1 VREPSWLP
9 FTQENA
15 MTPLAEWDN
24 FYVIVGS
31 SAGALT
37 GLMFVVVT
45 LIADRRA
52 HGGGGDVAAYGTP
65 NVFHFCAVLLVSA
78 MLAAP
83 WQSLHVVGV
92 LLVIAG
98 AIGVAYAA
106 IILRRMVQRAH
117 LENTYTPVA
126 EDWLWFGVFPFTA
139 YIALAVAALIFLAD
153 PPFALF
159 IVGAAL
165 LLLIVIGIHNAWDS
179 ITFIATERIQSR
191 DENKEKDGR
200 K

>member
-1 VREPSWLP
+1 
-9 FTQENA
+9 

-45 LIADRRA
+45 LIADRRVR
-52 HGGGGDVAAYGTP
+52 GGGDVAAYGTP
-65 NVFHFCAVLLVSA
+65 NVFHFSAVLLVSA

-98 AIGVAYAA
+98 IAGVAYAA
-106 IILRRMVQRAH
+106 IILRRMVQRAR
-117 LENTYTPVA
+117 LEDTYTPVM
-126 EDWLWFGVFPFTA
+126 EDWLWFGAFPFTA
-139 YIALAVAALIFLAD
+139 YIALAVAALIFLAN

-191 DENKEKDGR
+191 DEDKGKDTR

>member
-1 VREPSWLP
+1 MTFGLSPFLVSYDVHSRGEVAIIGVREPSWLP

-52 HGGGGDVAAYGTP
+52 HGGGGDVAAHGTP

-98 AIGVAYAA
+98 A
-106 IILRRMVQRAH
+106 
-117 LENTYTPVA
+117 
-126 EDWLWFGVFPFTA
+126 
-139 YIALAVAALIFLAD
+139 
-153 PPFALF
+153 
-159 IVGAAL
+159 
-165 LLLIVIGIHNAWDS
+165 
-179 ITFIATERIQSR
+179 
-191 DENKEKDGR
+191 
-200 K
+200 